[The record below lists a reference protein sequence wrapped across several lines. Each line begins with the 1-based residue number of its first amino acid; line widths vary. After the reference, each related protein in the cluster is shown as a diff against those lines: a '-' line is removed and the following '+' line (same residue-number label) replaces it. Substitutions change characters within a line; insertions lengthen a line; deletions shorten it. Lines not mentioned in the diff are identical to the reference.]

1 MFEDL
6 IVSLDDLGVSY
17 TENADDGTLTIDIAD
32 IDKSLLVSVI
42 NALLS
47 NSMSDYIID
56 DTSIV
61 VSGYMSAEGSGEE
74 DYEEDYDAQ
83 AQALDEMT
91 ANLGGSSDY

>member
-6 IVSLDDLGVSY
+6 IVSLDDLGVTY

-32 IDKSLLVSVI
+32 IDKSVLVSVI
-42 NALLS
+42 NALMS
-47 NSMSDYIID
+47 NSITDYTID

-61 VSGYMSAEGSGEE
+61 VSGYMSTEEGGEE

-91 ANLGGSSDY
+91 AGLGGGSY

>member
-32 IDKSLLVSVI
+32 IDKSVLVSVI
-42 NALLS
+42 NALMS
-47 NSMSDYIID
+47 NSITDYTID

-61 VSGYMSAEGSGEE
+61 VSGYMSTEEGTEE

-91 ANLGGSSDY
+91 AGLGGDNY

>member
-32 IDKSLLVSVI
+32 IDKSVLVSVI
-42 NALLS
+42 NALMS
-47 NSMSDYIID
+47 NSITDYTID

-61 VSGYMSAEGSGEE
+61 VSGYMSTEEGGEE
-74 DYEEDYDAQ
+74 DYAEEDYDAQ

-91 ANLGGSSDY
+91 ASLGGGSY